1 MQTTHIKW
9 PPHSSTAHGY
19 RTSAWLQEPAQT
31 TDIHMAFSG
40 KTGHGEQQTGCSRT
54 KDPDIVI
61 GGSRAADINMALGGC
76 TGHSHQ
82 HGLWPEAQLMDIRMV
97 SGQRH
102 TAWPLSLTCARDI
115 NHVELT
121 VAAGSWACTGTS
133 GFSTVWGSGP

>member
-40 KTGHGEQQTGCSRT
+40 NTGHGEQQTGCSRT

-82 HGLWPEAQLMDIRMV
+82 HGLWQKR
-97 SGQRH
+97 S
-102 TAWPLSLTCARDI
+102 
-115 NHVELT
+115 
-121 VAAGSWACTGTS
+121 SWTS
-133 GFSTVWGSGP
+133 GWSQAKDTLRGRYL